1 MNAEIT
7 FHLFLVV
14 ISTGLVKGTCPSTCS
29 CSSDSSGSNVNC
41 YSKNLGYIPDLPSD
55 TFYIDLR
62 YNSIT
67 EIDVQFC
74 KEMPKLKTLLISN
87 NQISE
92 IPVNTFVDCEL
103 LQTIYLH
110 NNKIS
115 AIEPF
120 TFMNLH
126 NLRYLYLYNNEIS
139 AIESFAFMNLPN
151 LQYLYLHHNKIRS
164 LESNTFINMTNLY
177 ELQLQYND
185 ISTIE
190 SFSFMNL
197 PSLRYLNLSGNNISH
212 IEENAFG
219 NLTSLSTLQLASN
232 PLNCDCSIY
241 PFWSWLIERAAIGT
255 SAKCS
260 DGKFVISLRSA
271 ALEQC
276 NPDTCHCFNGG
287 KCVTMANG
295 LAVCDC
301 IGEWTGELCQES
313 QCISHD
319 CGFGNCYIEPMNGT
333 AQCVCDDTYI
343 NYCPERDLDMTSSN

>member
-1 MNAEIT
+1 
-7 FHLFLVV
+7 
-14 ISTGLVKGTCPSTCS
+14 
-29 CSSDSSGSNVNC
+29 
-41 YSKNLGYIPDLPSD
+41 
-55 TFYIDLR
+55 
-62 YNSIT
+62 
-67 EIDVQFC
+67 
-74 KEMPKLKTLLISN
+74 
-87 NQISE
+87 
-92 IPVNTFVDCEL
+92 
-103 LQTIYLH
+103 
-110 NNKIS
+110 
-115 AIEPF
+115 
-120 TFMNLH
+120 
-126 NLRYLYLYNNEIS
+126 
-139 AIESFAFMNLPN
+139 
-151 LQYLYLHHNKIRS
+151 
-164 LESNTFINMTNLY
+164 MTNLY
-177 ELQLQYND
+177 YLQLQNND

-197 PSLRYLNLSGNNISH
+197 SSLRYLNLSGNNISH

-287 KCVTMANG
+287 NCVTRANG

-343 NYCPERDLDMTSSN
+343 NYCPECDAMISIKQSSHGRCKDRLHASVDG

>member
-151 LQYLYLHHNKIRS
+151 LQYLYVYNNKIRS

-177 ELQLQYND
+177 
-185 ISTIE
+185 
-190 SFSFMNL
+190 
-197 PSLRYLNLSGNNISH
+197 YLNLSGNNISH

>member
-1 MNAEIT
+1 
-7 FHLFLVV
+7 
-14 ISTGLVKGTCPSTCS
+14 
-29 CSSDSSGSNVNC
+29 
-41 YSKNLGYIPDLPSD
+41 
-55 TFYIDLR
+55 
-62 YNSIT
+62 
-67 EIDVQFC
+67 
-74 KEMPKLKTLLISN
+74 
-87 NQISE
+87 
-92 IPVNTFVDCEL
+92 
-103 LQTIYLH
+103 
-110 NNKIS
+110 
-115 AIEPF
+115 
-120 TFMNLH
+120 
-126 NLRYLYLYNNEIS
+126 
-139 AIESFAFMNLPN
+139 
-151 LQYLYLHHNKIRS
+151 
-164 LESNTFINMTNLY
+164 MTNLY
-177 ELQLQYND
+177 YLQLQNND

-197 PSLRYLNLSGNNISH
+197 SSLRYLHLHNNKIQLLESNVFINMTNLYYINLSGNNISH

-287 KCVTMANG
+287 NCVTRANG

-343 NYCPERDLDMTSSN
+343 NYCPECDAMISIKQSSHGRCKDRLHASVDG